1 MKILFT
7 TVGSSHTPVL
17 QGVSQLQPDY
27 TIFICSGGD
36 SSSERMITGQGK
48 IIKAKRNDPKPTLP
62 NIPTQ
67 LGLAENTYHVILIPT
82 DDLDAAVQR
91 IDKEMALY
99 QDKGNL
105 FADYTGGTKTMT
117 AALVLAS
124 LDHDVQL
131 YLVKGARTDL
141 EGVVD
146 GTQCCSRAIVAKI
159 RFNREFKN
167 NLNAWKQF
175 AYGSASQGLASI
187 NPPADSEVQ
196 DRFMMGKNLS
206 DAFDAWDRF
215 DHKKARQLLFAYRS
229 KVAKSYSP
237 YIQILDL
244 LCSNNDPAKMEGA
257 RIYDLW
263 LNAGRCAAQARYD
276 DAVARAYRMIE
287 WVAQWVLRTQCSVD
301 TSDLPADFIPDDI
314 KIFKNHSDKYQ
325 APLRKA
331 WELVE
336 RKTTGPANTFIKTYG
351 DDLLTILGIR
361 NSSILAHGLE
371 SVTQAKWKAVNTWME
386 GKLLPAFT
394 AELTRTGLRKLPPQL
409 PCEYIW

>member
-1 MKILFT
+1 MRILFT

-27 TIFICSGGD
+27 TIFICSDGD
-36 SSSERMITGQGK
+36 SSSEYMISGQGK
-48 IIKAKRNDPKPTLP
+48 MIKANRNDPKPTLP

-67 LGLAENTYHVILIPT
+67 LGLIEDTYHVVLIPT

-91 IDKEMALY
+91 IDREMSIY
-99 QDKGNL
+99 QDKGDL

-124 LDHDVQL
+124 LDHNVQL
-131 YLVKGARTDL
+131 YLVKGARNDL

-146 GTQCCSRAIVAKI
+146 GTQCCSRAIVDKI

-175 AYGSASQGLASI
+175 AYGSAAQGLTAI
-187 NPPADSEVQ
+187 NAPANSEVQ
-196 DRFMMGKNLS
+196 DRFLMGKNLS
-206 DAFDAWDRF
+206 VAFDAWDRF
-215 DHKKARQLLFAYRS
+215 DHQKARKILFAYRS
-229 KVAKSYSP
+229 KVAKFYSP

-244 LCSNNDPAKMEGA
+244 LCSNNDPAKLEGA

-276 DAVARAYRMIE
+276 DAVARAYRIIE
-287 WVAQWVLRTQCSVD
+287 WVAQWILRIQCNVD
-301 TSDLPADFIPDDI
+301 TSDIPEAFIPEDI
-314 KIFKNHSDKYQ
+314 KIFKNHSDKFQ

-336 RKTTGPANTFIKTYG
+336 RKTTGPVNDFIKAHG

-361 NSSILAHGLE
+361 NRSILAHGLE
-371 SVTQAKWKAVNTWME
+371 PVTRASWKKVDTWME
-386 GKLLPAFT
+386 EKLLPAFT
-394 AELTRTGLRKLPPQL
+394 AELTRAGLRKLPPQL